1 MEELKQACKYSQ
13 RFRSNPN
20 DSKEKQKCQNC
31 TVNQRTDRR
40 CPVEGRNC
48 DNCGQEGHFTR
59 SALRKKKI
67 KKTPTGPTTT
77 KKREADRQ
85 YRLEE
90 QNTKGSKEEEEPDPF
105 LYRLKVNNVKINWQ
119 GL

>member
-1 MEELKQACKYSQ
+1 M
-13 RFRSNPN
+13 
-20 DSKEKQKCQNC
+20 
-31 TVNQRTDRR
+31 T
-40 CPVEGRNC
+40 
-48 DNCGQEGHFTR
+48 
-59 SALRKKKI
+59 RKKSKNVKTALSTRERTGDVQSRGGI
-67 KKTPTGPTTT
+67 AITVVKRATSQDLLSVKKKKKTPTGPTTT

>member
-1 MEELKQACKYSQ
+1 M
-13 RFRSNPN
+13 
-20 DSKEKQKCQNC
+20 
-31 TVNQRTDRR
+31 T
-40 CPVEGRNC
+40 
-48 DNCGQEGHFTR
+48 
-59 SALRKKKI
+59 RKKSKNVKTALSTRERTGDVQSRGGIPITVVKRATSQDLLSVKKI
-67 KKTPTGPTTT
+67 KKKTPTGPTTT